1 MVRKSSRNNKAK
13 MSKKIYNNPA
23 LIVIKLQFEGM
34 VAVSNPN
41 TEKVEKSSGN
51 ISDENLFG
59 VRRRMW
65 NDEE

>member
-1 MVRKSSRNNKAK
+1 

-41 TEKVEKSSGN
+41 TEKVEKSSGS